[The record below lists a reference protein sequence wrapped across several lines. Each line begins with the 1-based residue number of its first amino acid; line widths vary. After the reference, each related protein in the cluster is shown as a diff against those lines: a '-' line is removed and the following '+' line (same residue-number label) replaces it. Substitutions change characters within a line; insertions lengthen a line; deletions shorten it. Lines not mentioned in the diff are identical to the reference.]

1 VSESKDLLRLGGAF
15 HPSASFRASG
25 DPSTTASLR
34 DVSAQDDKKRVRRCL
49 EKKSGRTRVLHS
61 EGEKNMTR
69 PRAVAL
75 LLTAKPTLEGAGVR
89 LNRVFGR
96 PEAPRFDPFLLLDDF
111 GSDNPDDYLAGFPS
125 HPHRGIET
133 VTYMLSGEV
142 EHGDS
147 LGNKGVIGAGDVQW
161 MTAGGGII
169 HQEMPQ
175 QAEDRLRGLQLWVNL
190 PAASKMMA
198 PRYRE
203 VAANTIPEVSP
214 HDGLRIKIIAG
225 EIVGVRGPVEDVIT
239 DPEYLDITL
248 EPGADLEHPTPI
260 GNTVFAYC
268 LNGRGKVGPRRTHE
282 LERGQ
287 LALFTEGASVSAVAG
302 DVPFRFLLVS
312 GKPLGEPVAWSGPIV
327 MNTHEELAAAFREYQ
342 EGTFIK
348 AESS

>member
-1 VSESKDLLRLGGAF
+1 
-15 HPSASFRASG
+15 
-25 DPSTTASLR
+25 
-34 DVSAQDDKKRVRRCL
+34 
-49 EKKSGRTRVLHS
+49 
-61 EGEKNMTR
+61 MTR
-69 PRAVAL
+69 PRSVAL
-75 LLTAKPTLEGAGVR
+75 LLTAKPTIEGAGVH
-89 LNRVFGR
+89 LNRVFGN

-111 GSDNPDDYLAGFPS
+111 GSKDPEDYLAGFPW

-133 VTYMLSGEV
+133 VTYMLSGKV

-147 LGNKGVIGAGDVQW
+147 LGNEGIIGAGDVQW

-175 QAEDRLRGLQLWVNL
+175 QSEDHLRGLQLWVNL
-190 PAASKMMA
+190 PAASKMTA

-203 VAANTIPEVSP
+203 VPADAIPEVSP
-214 HDGLRIKIIAG
+214 HDGLRIKVIAG
-225 EIVGVRGPVEDVIT
+225 EVVGVHGPVEDVVVE
-239 DPEYLDITL
+239 PQYLDITL
-248 EPGADLEHPTPI
+248 EPGADLEHPTPT

-287 LALFTEGASVSAVAG
+287 LALFTEGASVSAVAS

-312 GKPLGEPVAWSGPIV
+312 GKPLGEPIAWSGPIV
-327 MNTHEELAAAFREYQ
+327 MNTSEELAGAFREYQ